1 MILDATIFNLIT
13 LIWGILTAVLT
24 VVYIIMTVIKK
35 RKSKCLDKQKD
46 AVTENANATLERVT
60 AFDKIYDRI
69 KGYMQAAEV
78 GNEVLKNL
86 ADRSGIP
93 IHTGVQKLT
102 EVLSKIKIDC
112 MTEGVEYDEKYWK
125 EKIEELIQFSKV
137 VNAK

>member
-1 MILDATIFNLIT
+1 MTLDATIFNLIT
-13 LIWGILTAVLT
+13 LVWGALTLVLT
-24 VVYIIMTVIKK
+24 VVYVIMTVIKK
-35 RKSKCLDKQKD
+35 RKSKHLDKQTD
-46 AVTENANATLERVT
+46 AVTEDTNKELERVT

-78 GNEVLKNL
+78 GNQVLKNL

>member
-13 LIWGILTAVLT
+13 LIWGILTVVLT
-24 VVYIIMTVIKK
+24 VIFIIMTVIKK
-35 RKSKCLDKQKD
+35 RKSKHLDKQKD
-46 AVTENANATLERVT
+46 VVTENTNETLKRVT

-78 GNEVLKNL
+78 GNQVLKNL

-93 IHTGVQKLT
+93 IQTGVQKLT

-112 MTEGVEYDEKYWK
+112 MTEGIEYDEKYWVD
-125 EKIEELIQFSKV
+125 KIEELIKFSKV

>member
-13 LIWGILTAVLT
+13 LIWGILTVVLT

-35 RKSKCLDKQKD
+35 RKSKCLDKQKV
-46 AVTENANATLERVT
+46 AVTEDTSKTLERVT

-78 GNEVLKNL
+78 GNQILKSL
-86 ADRSGIP
+86 ADRSGVSV
-93 IHTGVQKLT
+93 HTGVQKLA

-112 MTEGVEYDEKYWK
+112 MTEGVEYDEKYWTD
-125 EKIEELIQFSKV
+125 KIEELIKFSKV

>member
-1 MILDATIFNLIT
+1 MILDAATFNLIT
-13 LIWGILTAVLT
+13 LIWGILTLVLT

-35 RKSKCLDKQKD
+35 RKSKHLDKKTD
-46 AVTENANATLERVT
+46 AVTEDTNKTLEKVT
-60 AFDKIYDRI
+60 AFNKIYDRI
-69 KGYMQAAEV
+69 QGYMQAAEV
-78 GNEVLKNL
+78 GNQVLKNL

-125 EKIEELIQFSKV
+125 EKIEELIKFSKV

>member
-1 MILDATIFNLIT
+1 MTLDATIFNLIT
-13 LIWGILTAVLT
+13 LVWGALTLVLT
-24 VVYIIMTVIKK
+24 VVYVIMTVIKK
-35 RKSKCLDKQKD
+35 RKSKHLDKQTD
-46 AVTENANATLERVT
+46 AVTEDTNKELERVT

-69 KGYMQAAEV
+69 KGYIQAAEV
-78 GNEVLKNL
+78 GNQVLKNL

>member
-1 MILDATIFNLIT
+1 MTLDATIFNLIT
-13 LIWGILTAVLT
+13 LIWVALTLVLT
-24 VVYIIMTVIKK
+24 VVYVIMTVIKK
-35 RKSKCLDKQKD
+35 RKFKHLDKQTD
-46 AVTENANATLERVT
+46 AVTEDTNKELERVT

-78 GNEVLKNL
+78 GNQVLKNL